1 MNISEWSVQ
10 DFAKHY
16 VDTIYSQPN
25 AWGQY
30 LSPIFGQSHS
40 ILYAMSKRF
49 DPLDAANAVDSAL
62 REHRNGTHSTC
73 P

>member
-1 MNISEWSVQ
+1 MNISAWSVQ

-49 DPLDAANAVDSAL
+49 DPSEAAKAVVAAL
-62 REHRNGTHSTC
+62 KEYNGTHST
-73 P
+73 